1 MSMRF
6 GLLGPVAL
14 CHDQRQFVITST
26 KQRALLAAL
35 LLEPNR
41 FISAERLAEAI
52 WGEGPPSSA
61 EGLIR
66 TYAWRLRRLLDDER
80 DRLVGRSGGYR
91 LRVEP
96 GELDT
101 DRFARLAV
109 RGQLLLRAG
118 EPSAASEVLSE
129 ALAQWRGP
137 LLADTELHGSVLAEL
152 GRLEE
157 LRLTTVEYRIDAELA
172 VGRHRLAVPEL
183 LDLVARHPLRERLTA
198 QLMVA
203 LYRSGRRAE
212 ALAAYAQAARVLR
225 AELGLDPGATLGRLQ
240 GQVLRDDPAL
250 RLDEPP
256 PADDDHSPAAHSL
269 FITYGVDS
277 GARG

>member
-1 MSMRF
+1 MSIQF
-6 GLLGPVAL
+6 GLLGPL
-14 CHDQRQFVITST
+14 SLRQDRRPVLITST
-26 KQRALLAAL
+26 RQRALLAAL
-35 LLEPNR
+35 LLESNHLVP
-41 FISAERLAEAI
+41 ADRLAEAV
-52 WGEGPPSSA
+52 WGEQPPASA

-66 TYAWRLRRLLDDER
+66 TYAWRLRRLLGPER
-80 DRLVGRSGGYR
+80 DRLVGASGGYL

-109 RGQLLLRAG
+109 RGQVLLRTG
-118 EPSAASEVLSE
+118 EPVAAAETLAE
-129 ALAQWRGP
+129 ALEQWRGP
-137 LLADTELHGSVLAEL
+137 VLADTELHGSVVAER

-172 VGRHRLAVPEL
+172 IGRHRLAVPEL
-183 LDLVARHPLRERLTA
+183 LELVARHPLRERMTA

-212 ALAAYAQAARVLR
+212 ALEAYAAAARVLR
-225 AELGLDPGATLGRLQ
+225 AELGLDPGGTLSRLQ
-240 GQVLRDDPAL
+240 GQILRDDPAL

-256 PADDDHSPAAHSL
+256 PAAGGWGPTTHSL
-269 FITYGVDS
+269 SRTYGVES
-277 GARG
+277 AARD